1 MPNAK
6 SKAPFTGL
14 GSTVDY
20 TAEKEEFMKNYVL
33 NQADT
38 VDVMDGIRVAKEAEK
53 AFEFIMDCCYEDW
66 EVYLNSDLPIKEQA
80 DVRKA
85 LINITEK
92 AELFMEDH
100 SCNDFT
106 EYIRHAREALQ
117 NLNPP
122 YKRDYEIPR

>member
-38 VDVMDGIRVAKEAEK
+38 VDDMDGIKAAKEAEK
-53 AFEFIMDCCYEDW
+53 AFEFIMESCYEDW
-66 EVYLNSDLPIKEQA
+66 QVYLNTRSTVK
-80 DVRKA
+80 
-85 LINITEK
+85 
-92 AELFMEDH
+92 
-100 SCNDFT
+100 
-106 EYIRHAREALQ
+106 
-117 NLNPP
+117 
-122 YKRDYEIPR
+122 